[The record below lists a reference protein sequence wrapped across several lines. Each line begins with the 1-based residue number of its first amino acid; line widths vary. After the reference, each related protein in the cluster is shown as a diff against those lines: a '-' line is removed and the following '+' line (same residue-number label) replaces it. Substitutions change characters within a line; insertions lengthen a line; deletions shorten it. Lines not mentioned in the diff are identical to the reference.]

1 MSVNKMSGNN
11 TTAETCINALNETID
26 CIPLDSSSLLDDI
39 EVILLAVAALLGI
52 LAWGMK
58 KYKTLNA
65 DGKIT
70 LDEVIDSM
78 GEVKEKVAEAKEEV
92 EKIEKTLDSH
102 NVAELK
108 AMLKE
113 AGLSVSGKK
122 ADLVARLKAHKEGQ

>member
-1 MSVNKMSGNN
+1 MENN
-11 TTAETCINALNETID
+11 TTAEVCYNALNETIE
-26 CIPLDSSSLLDDI
+26 CVAESSSILDDI

-52 LAWGMK
+52 AAWAK
-58 KYKTLNA
+58 QKYAKMME
-65 DGKIT
+65 DGEIT

-108 AMLKE
+108 AMLKKP
-113 AGLSVSGKK
+113 GLSVSGKK
-122 ADLVARLKAHKEGQ
+122 ADLVARLEAYKDGE

>member
-1 MSVNKMSGNN
+1 MSENN
-11 TTAETCINALNETID
+11 TTAEICYNALNETIE
-26 CIPLDSSSLLDDI
+26 CVAESSSILDDI
-39 EVILLAVAALLGI
+39 EVILLAIAALLGI
-52 LAWGMK
+52 AAWAK
-58 KYKTLNA
+58 QKYTKMME
-65 DGKIT
+65 DGEIT

-108 AMLKE
+108 AMLRE

-122 ADLVARLKAHKEGQ
+122 ADLVARLEAYKDGE

>member
-1 MSVNKMSGNN
+1 MENN
-11 TTAETCINALNETID
+11 TTAEVCYNALNETIE
-26 CIPLDSSSLLDDI
+26 CVAESSSILDDI

-52 LAWGMK
+52 AAWAK
-58 KYKTLNA
+58 QKYAKMME
-65 DGKIT
+65 DGEIT

-78 GEVKEKVAEAKEEV
+78 GEVKEKVAEEKEEV

-108 AMLKE
+108 AMLKK

-122 ADLVARLKAHKEGQ
+122 ADLVARLEAYKDGE

>member
-1 MSVNKMSGNN
+1 MENN
-11 TTAETCINALNETID
+11 TTAEVCYNALNETIE
-26 CIPLDSSSLLDDI
+26 CVAESSSILDDI

-52 LAWGMK
+52 AAWAK
-58 KYKTLNA
+58 QKYAKMME
-65 DGKIT
+65 DGEIT

-108 AMLKE
+108 AMLRE

-122 ADLVARLKAHKEGQ
+122 ADLVARLEAYKDGE

>member
-1 MSVNKMSGNN
+1 MENN
-11 TTAETCINALNETID
+11 TTAEVCYNALNETIE
-26 CIPLDSSSLLDDI
+26 CVAESSSILDDI

-52 LAWGMK
+52 PAWAK
-58 KYKTLNA
+58 QKYAKMMEYG
-65 DGKIT
+65 DIT

-108 AMLKE
+108 AMLKK

-122 ADLVARLKAHKEGQ
+122 ADLVARLEAYKDGE

>member
-1 MSVNKMSGNN
+1 MENN
-11 TTAETCINALNETID
+11 TTAEVCYNALNETIE
-26 CIPLDSSSLLDDI
+26 CVAESSSILDDI

-52 LAWGMK
+52 AAWAK
-58 KYKTLNA
+58 QKYAKMME
-65 DGKIT
+65 DGEIT

-108 AMLKE
+108 AMLKK

-122 ADLVARLKAHKEGQ
+122 ADLVARLEAYKDGE

>member
-1 MSVNKMSGNN
+1 MENN
-11 TTAETCINALNETID
+11 TTAEVCYNALNETIE
-26 CIPLDSSSLLDDI
+26 CVAESSSILDDI

-52 LAWGMK
+52 AAWAK
-58 KYKTLNA
+58 QKYAKMME
-65 DGKIT
+65 DGEIT

-108 AMLKE
+108 AMLRK

-122 ADLVARLKAHKEGQ
+122 ADLVARLEAYKDGE

>member
-1 MSVNKMSGNN
+1 MENN
-11 TTAETCINALNETID
+11 TTAEVCYNALNETIE
-26 CIPLDSSSLLDDI
+26 CVAESSSILDDI

-52 LAWGMK
+52 AAGAK
-58 KYKTLNA
+58 QKYAKMME
-65 DGKIT
+65 DGEIT

-108 AMLKE
+108 AMLKK

-122 ADLVARLKAHKEGQ
+122 ADLVARLEAYKDGE

>member
-1 MSVNKMSGNN
+1 MSGNN
-11 TTAETCINALNETID
+11 TTADICYNALNETIE
-26 CIPLDSSSLLDDI
+26 CVAESSSILDDI
-39 EVILLAVAALLGI
+39 EVVLLAVAALLGI
-52 LAWGMK
+52 AAWAK
-58 KYKTLNA
+58 QKYAKMME
-65 DGKIT
+65 DGELS

-78 GEVKEKVAEAKEEV
+78 GDVKEKVAEAKEEV

-122 ADLVARLKAHKEGQ
+122 ADLVARLEAYKDGE

>member
-1 MSVNKMSGNN
+1 M
-11 TTAETCINALNETID
+11 NETIE
-26 CIPLDSSSLLDDI
+26 CVAESSSILDDV

-52 LAWGMK
+52 AAWAK
-58 KYKTLNA
+58 QKYAKMME
-65 DGKIT
+65 DGEIS

-122 ADLVARLKAHKEGQ
+122 ADLVARLEAYKDGE

>member
-1 MSVNKMSGNN
+1 MENN
-11 TTAETCINALNETID
+11 TTAEVCYNALNETIE
-26 CIPLDSSSLLDDI
+26 CVAESSSILDDI
-39 EVILLAVAALLGI
+39 EVILLAVAALLGRA
-52 LAWGMK
+52 AWAK
-58 KYKTLNA
+58 QKYAKMME
-65 DGKIT
+65 DGEIT

-122 ADLVARLKAHKEGQ
+122 ADLVARLEAYKDGE

>member
-1 MSVNKMSGNN
+1 MQDNN
-11 TTAETCINALNETID
+11 TTAECLVDCLEET
-26 CIPLDSSSLLDDI
+26 SGLLDEL
-39 EVILLAVAALLGI
+39 EVILVAIAALLGI
-52 LAWGMK
+52 AAWAMK
-58 KYKTLNA
+58 KYKELNA

-122 ADLVARLKAHKEGQ
+122 ADLVARLEAYKEGQ

>member
-1 MSVNKMSGNN
+1 MTENN
-11 TTAETCINALNETID
+11 TTIEECITD
-26 CIPLDSSSLLDDI
+26 CIEAASSSIFDDI
-39 EVILLAVAALLGI
+39 EVVLLAVAALLGI
-52 LAWGMK
+52 AAWAYK
-58 KYKTLNA
+58 KYKILNA

-78 GEVKEKVAEAKEEV
+78 SEVKEKVAEAKEEI
-92 EKIEKTLDSH
+92 EKIEDTLDSH